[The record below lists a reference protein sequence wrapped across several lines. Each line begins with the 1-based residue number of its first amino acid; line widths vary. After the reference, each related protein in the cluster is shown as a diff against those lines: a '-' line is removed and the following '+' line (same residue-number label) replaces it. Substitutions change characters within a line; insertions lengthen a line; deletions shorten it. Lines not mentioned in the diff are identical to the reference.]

1 MAERDKQ
8 SYMEMTGMVIETRP
22 IGEYDRR
29 VVLLTRESG
38 KISAFARGAR
48 RPSSALLAATDLF
61 CFGHFRLYAGR
72 DSYTLLEA
80 QVDRYFEYF
89 RTHFEDAMLAQYCME
104 VLGYCT
110 RENNDETVPLILAY
124 QTLRAL
130 EAQRIPSDLIRSV
143 FELRVVVA
151 QGEFAMPADTAQ
163 FLPATVQAL
172 RHICSAPLSGLYTFT
187 LNEASSEELSK
198 LACLYLERCFHHRFR
213 SAEVLNYL
221 RNESR

>member
-1 MAERDKQ
+1 MAEHDRQ
-8 SYMEMTGMVIETRP
+8 SYVEMTGMVIETRP

-48 RPSSALLAATDLF
+48 KSSSALLAATDLF

-89 RTHFEDAMLAQYCME
+89 RTHFEQALLAQYCME
-104 VLGYCT
+104 VLSYCT
-110 RENNDETVPLILAY
+110 RENNDETILLILAY

-130 EAQRIPSDLIRSV
+130 ESERIPISLIRSV
-143 FELRVVVA
+143 FELRIVVA
-151 QGEFAMPADTAQ
+151 QGEFAMPSDTEKY
-163 FLPATVQAL
+163 LPATVQAL
-172 RHICSAPLSGLYTFT
+172 RHICSTPLSRLYTFT
-187 LNEASSEELSK
+187 LSQASAEELSG
-198 LACLYLERCFHHRFR
+198 LAGLYLERCFHHHFR
-213 SAEVLNYL
+213 SAQVLDSIHL
-221 RNESR
+221 RN